1 MIGVMGAGAIGCWV
15 GGKLLAAGQDVIF
28 VGRER
33 IKSELETHGLVLG
46 DLAGPE
52 VRIAKEQLRVETSPR
67 ALGGC
72 DVILCSVKS
81 GQTAEVA
88 AEMPA
93 GAMVVSLQNGL
104 RAAETL
110 RASLGDRALAAVVGF
125 NVIGKGD
132 GEFRRTT
139 TGPLVIEAHPRV
151 EGVVRALRSVG
162 VESELAEDIRAVQW
176 AKLVM
181 NLNNAVSALSG
192 APTPALLFVPGYRRV
207 LRALMAEAISVMRA
221 AGIRP
226 ARLGPIPV
234 TLFPHVLA
242 LPTPILRAVASAQL
256 KIDPEARSSM
266 YEDLS
271 RRRLTEV
278 DDLNGEI
285 VRLAE
290 KTGVPAPLHR
300 RVVELVHEVERKGE
314 GSPNLSPEA
323 LSRALHS

>member
-1 MIGVMGAGAIGCWV
+1 MGAGAIGCWV
-15 GGKLLAAGQDVIF
+15 GGKLLAAGEDVLF

-33 IKSELETHGLVLG
+33 IKTELEAHGLLLG

-52 VRIAKEQLRVETSPR
+52 VRIAKEKLRVATKAS
-67 ALGGC
+67 ALAGC

-93 GAMVVSLQNGL
+93 GATVVSLQNGL
-104 RAAETL
+104 RAADTL
-110 RASLGDRALAAVVGF
+110 RSRLGDRALGAVVGF
-125 NVIGKGD
+125 NVISKGE

-139 TGPLVIEAHPRV
+139 TGPLVIESHPRV
-151 EGVVRALRSVG
+151 ESMVRALRSVG
-162 VESELAEDIRAVQW
+162 VESELAKDIRSVQW

-192 APTPALLFVPGYRRV
+192 APTTALLFSPGYRRV
-207 LRALMAEAISVMRA
+207 LRAMMSEALSVMRA

-226 ARLGPIPV
+226 ARLGPVP
-234 TLFPHVLA
+234 TTWFPHLLA
-242 LPTPILRAVASAQL
+242 LPTGVLKIVASAQL

-266 YEDLS
+266 YEDLA

-290 KTGVPAPLHR
+290 KMGVPAPLHR
-300 RVVELVHEVERKGE
+300 RAVELVHEVEKKGE
-314 GSPNLSPEA
+314 GSPNLSAEDLWRA
-323 LSRALHS
+323 LSA